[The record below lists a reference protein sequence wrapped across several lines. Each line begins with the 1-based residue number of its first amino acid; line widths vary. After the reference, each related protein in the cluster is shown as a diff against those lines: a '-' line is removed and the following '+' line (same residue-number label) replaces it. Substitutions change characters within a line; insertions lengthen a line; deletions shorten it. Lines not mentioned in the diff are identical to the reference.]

1 MKRKT
6 SMEIIHSSTVM
17 TETRLEISAV
27 EERSSVT
34 WAMLQLEP
42 AAEAGIASDSTLL
55 SATELFSGETHH
67 SSLIKK

>member
-42 AAEAGIASDSTLL
+42 AAEAGIASVSTL
-55 SATELFSGETHH
+55 
-67 SSLIKK
+67 